1 MDAYKASLS
10 EAELEALSLLP
21 ETEGLPAPPGRY
33 QELDLQ
39 DHGAEAAMA
48 DSVRRLCVRQLRDA
62 RMRGE
67 AHAGSGAAA
76 DA

>member
-21 ETEGLPAPPGRY
+21 EPEGLPAPPGRY
-33 QELDLQ
+33 QELMQ
-39 DHGAEAAMA
+39 AHGAEAAMA